1 MLDALS
7 QRIVG
12 VLVEKE
18 LTVPDT
24 YPLTENSLI
33 TGCNQKSN
41 RDPEMSVTAGQM
53 HPALL
58 ALRGD
63 GWIVRVDGSGR
74 VVRYRHK
81 AMERLNIQ
89 RDQLIV
95 LTELLLRG
103 PQAPGALK
111 PRVARM
117 GLHAEP
123 SRIEAILEDLAT
135 FRPAPLVERLP
146 RRRRER
152 DERYGH
158 LLGPRP
164 MTDEER
170 ADDAE
175 GSDISASERLVPSR
189 APSHTPSQ
197 VTTPIAGSGHSRVD
211 ELSERVERLEEEMAE
226 LRKVVDSL
234 RGMV

>member
-1 MLDALS
+1 MLDALQ

-24 YPLTENSLI
+24 YPLTENALI

-41 RDPEMSVTAGQM
+41 RDPEMAVTAGQL

-58 ALRGD
+58 ALRED
-63 GWIVRVDGSGR
+63 GWIVRVDAGGR

-81 AMERLNIQ
+81 ALERLNIH

-123 SRIEAILEDLAT
+123 SRIEAIIEDLAA

-152 DERYGH
+152 DERFGH

-164 MTDEER
+164 VTDEER
-170 ADDAE
+170 AADTEGVDVPARERVAAVRAE
-175 GSDISASERLVPSR
+175 PAVDSAGFSR
-189 APSHTPSQ
+189 
-197 VTTPIAGSGHSRVD
+197 ID
-211 ELSERVERLEEEMAE
+211 ELADRVERLEDELAE

-234 RGMV
+234 RGLS